1 MILEVKTTASYYNLD
16 ARMLVFPTPEALK
29 KQIELLQDA
38 LNERTQ
44 RLEFFDDGI
53 YFDGERLPLRG
64 RYEAILRCFE
74 ILDRVPAIDLIYK
87 VWGNSD
93 VKESNVRST
102 ISQFNKEMLR
112 FNIYI
117 EKEGEFFQI
126 VKNL

>member
-1 MILEVKTTASYYNLD
+1 MRLEVKTTASYYNLD
-16 ARMLVFPTPEALK
+16 ARLLVFATPEALK

-53 YFDGERLPLRG
+53 YFDGKRLELRG
-64 RYEAILRCFE
+64 RHEAILRCFE
-74 ILDRVPAIDLIYK
+74 ALDRIPAIDLIYK

-93 VKESNVRST
+93 VKDSNVRNT
-102 ISQFNKEMLR
+102 ISQFNREMLQY
-112 FNIYI
+112 NIYI
-117 EKEGEFFQI
+117 EKNGEFFQI